1 MNKERVTYTDEEFEG
16 LEEKGLLAYINYLQ
30 QKRED
35 HKAAAEKLPRRGC
48 GATSASTGRHRCVDH
63 VGPDRVRR
71 SGVCQ
76 WVRLCR
82 RIVALVDSPTDGRRL

>member
-35 HKAAAEKLPRRGC
+35 HKAAAEKLPEGSTERNKES
-48 GATSASTGRHRCVDH
+48 TSAWWCSKYLSRGLVH
-63 VGPDRVRR
+63 VKK
-71 SGVCQ
+71 
-76 WVRLCR
+76 
-82 RIVALVDSPTDGRRL
+82 AN